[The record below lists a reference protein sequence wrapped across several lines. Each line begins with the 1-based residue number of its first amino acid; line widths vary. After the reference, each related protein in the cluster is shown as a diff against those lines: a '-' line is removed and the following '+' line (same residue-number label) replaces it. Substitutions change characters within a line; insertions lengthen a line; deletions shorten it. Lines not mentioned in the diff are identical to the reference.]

1 MYFNVKG
8 GLTFVVP
15 PSPFFMNL
23 STTPGSWTHLYI
35 LGLDNKPTSAE
46 LTSALAELI
55 E

>member
-1 MYFNVKG
+1 MWKEVDICCA
-8 GLTFVVP
+8 